1 MGASLPRTSRC
12 RPAGFSSR
20 SGHTYLVRSG
30 ASRFS
35 SDSLRSRHLT
45 RSVALEK
52 SRVTWKR
59 PAVCV
64 ASGISPGTPEEKEPD
79 MSRVTSAVAAPSP
92 PWASTW
98 SHMRPTDPL
107 SFPSVTATHLLPSRS
122 SMVDM

>member
-1 MGASLPRTSRC
+1 MGSASAAVSQSQASRIASVIWQARAVLRWLLLGASLSRTSRR
-12 RPAGFSSR
+12 RPAGLPSR

-64 ASGISPGTPEEKEPD
+64 ACGISPGTPG
-79 MSRVTSAVAAPSP
+79 RGSP
-92 PWASTW
+92 TC
-98 SHMRPTDPL
+98 RG
-107 SFPSVTATHLLPSRS
+107 
-122 SMVDM
+122 